1 MQLNKLKMAKELLID
16 FYDCNVLILNDI
28 NKLKLITKKIVEG
41 INSKIVEETWHC
53 FSPVGVTYV
62 AVIAKSHVAIH
73 TWPEKKVAAIDIFSC
88 DDVIPDNFI
97 LNIQNE
103 LEAKNFKIQTVL
115 RNI

>member
-1 MQLNKLKMAKELLID
+1 MAKELLVD
-16 FYDCNVLILNDI
+16 FFDCNVLTLNDI
-28 NKLKLITKKIVEG
+28 DKIKKITIKIVEG

-53 FSPVGVTYV
+53 FSPIGITYV

-88 DDVIPDNFI
+88 DDSMPSNFI
-97 LNIQNE
+97 CKIQDE
-103 LEAKNFKIQTVL
+103 LEAKSFSIQTVV

>member
-1 MQLNKLKMAKELLID
+1 MAKELLID